1 MSAQPQPAANKL
13 GLWSAVSLVVGNMI
27 GAGVF
32 MIPVTLAGFGSISL
46 LGWVFSAAGT
56 FFLARVFGNLSKLLP
71 QVTGGPYAYT
81 RHGFGDFAGFLVAW
95 SYVICIA
102 LANAAIVISFVSAL
116 SAFFPVIGKSPAA
129 AVGTGLSA
137 IWLLTWL
144 NTRGVAVSGR
154 VQLVTTILKILP
166 LLIIGIGG
174 LFMIKAT
181 NFNPFNSTGTS
192 AFTAVTAAAAV
203 TVFSMVGIESASIP
217 AASVVHPEKNISR
230 ATLLGLLIA
239 VLVYLLGSI
248 SIMGMLPAKQLQH
261 TLTPYAD
268 AGAIMFGPAAR
279 YVVSAGIAIAA
290 FGALN
295 GWILIQ
301 GQIPYAIA
309 KDNLFPA
316 LFARENSRK
325 VPYMGMIIN
334 STLVSVFMVMNYTK
348 GLADQFKSLL
358 LLAVFMVFI
367 PYLFSSLSYL
377 MVRLKSKTNASGNLA
392 GAVTLS
398 LLAFAY
404 SMWAIIG
411 TGEQAVFNGFIGL
424 MLSVPVYVWIKY
436 SKGLN

>member
-1 MSAQPQPAANKL
+1 MSASPQSLENKL

-32 MIPVTLAGFGSISL
+32 LIPVTLAGFGSISL
-46 LGWVFSAAGT
+46 LGWVFSAIGT
-56 FFLARVFGNLSKLLP
+56 FFLARIFSNLSKLLP
-71 QVTGGPYAYT
+71 NVTGGPYAYT
-81 RHGFGDFAGFLVAW
+81 RSGFGDFAGFVVAW

-116 SAFFPVIGKSPAA
+116 SAFFPVIGSNRVI

-137 IWLLTWL
+137 IWLLTWV
-144 NTRGVAVSGR
+144 NTKGVAISGTL
-154 VQLVTTILKILP
+154 QLVTTILKVLP
-166 LLIIGIGG
+166 LLVIGAGG
-174 LFMIKAT
+174 SFFLKSA
-181 NFNPFNSTGTS
+181 NFHPFNTTGRSTF
-192 AFTAVTAAAAV
+192 AAVTAAAAV
-203 TVFSMVGIESASIP
+203 TVFSMVGVESAAIP
-217 AASVVHPEKNISR
+217 AASVVNPAKNISR
-230 ATLLGLLIA
+230 ATLLGLLIT
-239 VLVYLLGSI
+239 VLVYLLGSV
-248 SIMGMLPAKQLQH
+248 SIMGMLSPQQLQH

-268 AGAIMFGPAAR
+268 AGALMFGPAAR

-334 STLVSVFMVMNYTK
+334 STLVSIFMVMNYTK
-348 GLADQFKSLL
+348 GLADQFKALL
-358 LLAVFMVFI
+358 LLAVFMVFV

-377 MVRLKSKTNASGNLA
+377 IICLKLKGSAAGSLA
-392 GAVTLS
+392 GTVALS

-404 SMWAIIG
+404 SLWAISG
-411 TGEQAVFNGFIGL
+411 TGEQAIFNGFIGL
-424 MLSVPVYVWIKY
+424 VLSVPVYVWIKY
-436 SKGLN
+436 SKRMR